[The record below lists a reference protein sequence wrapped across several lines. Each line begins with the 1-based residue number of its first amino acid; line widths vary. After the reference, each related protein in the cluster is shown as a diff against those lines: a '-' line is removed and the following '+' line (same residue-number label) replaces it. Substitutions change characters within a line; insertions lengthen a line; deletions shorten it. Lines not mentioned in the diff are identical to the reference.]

1 MRAVELRPL
10 LPEDAPAV
18 HELAMAAFEDL
29 ARRAG
34 EPPHP
39 PPDPAAAHLRIR
51 RLATTDPG
59 GAWAAVEDGALAG
72 AALALVREGLWGLS
86 LLVVH
91 PRVQS
96 RGIGRALLARA
107 LAHGDGARGHVILA
121 SDDARALRA
130 YARAGLTFH
139 PTARAEGVPRA
150 LAAPS
155 GVRLMEAGDRALTD
169 AVGRHVRGA
178 AHGDDLDA
186 LRAGG
191 AEVLVLPDGGY
202 AAHNQGDVRLLAAF
216 DALAARTLLRA
227 VLARAPAGRSAAV
240 PWLTGD
246 QAWAVDVALDAG
258 LELRLEG
265 ALFLSGDTGPFT
277 PYLPSGA
284 YL

>member
-1 MRAVELRPL
+1 MEIRPL
-10 LPEDAPAV
+10 LPGDAPAV
-18 HELAMAAFEDL
+18 HEIAMAAFEDL

-34 EPPHP
+34 TPPLP
-39 PPDPAAAHLRIR
+39 RPDPAAAHLRIR

-59 GAWAAVEDGALAG
+59 GAWLALKDGEPAG

-91 PRVQS
+91 PGVQS
-96 RGIGRALLARA
+96 RGIGRALLAQA

-121 SDDARALRA
+121 SDDPRALRA
-130 YARAGLTFH
+130 YARAGLTLH

-150 LAAPS
+150 VAVPP
-155 GVRLMEAGDRALTD
+155 GVRPLEPADRALTD

-191 AEVLVLPDGGY
+191 AELLVLPDGGY
-202 AAHNQGDVRLLAAF
+202 AAHTQGDVRLLAAF
-216 DALAARTLLRA
+216 DAVAARTLLRA
-227 VLARAPAGRSAAV
+227 VLARAPDGRRAAV
-240 PWLTGD
+240 SWLTGD
-246 QAWAVDVALDAG
+246 QAWAVEVALDAG

-265 ALFLSGDTGPFT
+265 ALFLRGETGPFR